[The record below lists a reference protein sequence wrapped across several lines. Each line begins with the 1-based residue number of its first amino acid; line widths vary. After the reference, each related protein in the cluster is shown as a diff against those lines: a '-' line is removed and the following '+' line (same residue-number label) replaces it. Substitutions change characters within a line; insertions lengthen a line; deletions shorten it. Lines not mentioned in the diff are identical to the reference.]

1 VLTLLAEAAN
11 APSKTPFYI
20 VGGLL
25 VLWAVIVSFLGIS
38 RPDFP
43 GAGERRGHI
52 VMLITAVLVV
62 GTMAS
67 AVVSS

>member
-1 VLTLLAEAAN
+1 MLTLLAEAGN

-38 RPDFP
+38 RPTFP
-43 GAGERRGHI
+43 GGEKNGRA
-52 VMLITAVLVV
+52 VMGLSVFLVACA
-62 GTMAS
+62 MAA